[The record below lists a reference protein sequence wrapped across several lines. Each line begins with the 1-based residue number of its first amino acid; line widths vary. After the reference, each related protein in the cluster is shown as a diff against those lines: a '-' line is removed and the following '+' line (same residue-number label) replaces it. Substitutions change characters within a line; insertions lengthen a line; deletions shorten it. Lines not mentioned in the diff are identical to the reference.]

1 MVSLGVRCPPAT
13 LQRERINKLSAR
25 FTESR
30 SRRYASISMGNF
42 ALSLYPLPTVPFPV
56 MLGAVE
62 PVSCQALPANM
73 VPRQGYS
80 HLDLADVPLKI
91 LKASCSDSL

>member
-1 MVSLGVRCPPAT
+1 
-13 LQRERINKLSAR
+13 
-25 FTESR
+25 
-30 SRRYASISMGNF
+30 MGNF